1 MFRIW
6 VAVDDPKKLQ
16 IMKPRNSDTEDLG
29 DYLFYVWLINLE
41 IAQLVGFTS
50 NQFVFLIAV
59 DNLLY
64 FLIYFLHSVQ

>member
-1 MFRIW
+1 
-6 VAVDDPKKLQ
+6 
-16 IMKPRNSDTEDLG
+16 MKPRNSDTEDLG

-64 FLIYFLHSVQ
+64 FFLYFLH